1 MESLQ
6 QLKTH
11 KYINLE
17 TFRKSGVG
25 VRTPVWFVQTGD
37 ALYVRTVANS
47 GKVKRIRRRAAVNI
61 AVCKVDGALL
71 GDWLPASA
79 RELVDPETA
88 AKVDRMLDQ
97 KYGLLKKMFAA
108 ASRLQGHKYTVLEI
122 MLTKEK
128 HAQSIP

>member
-1 MESLQ
+1 METLE
-6 QLKTH
+6 QLKTQ

-47 GKVKRIRRRAAVNI
+47 GKVKRIRSQAAVNI

-79 RELVDPETA
+79 RELVDDESA
-88 AKVDRMLDQ
+88 AKVDRMLHQ

-108 ASRLQGHKYTVLEI
+108 ASRLQGHKYTVLEVK
-122 MLTKEK
+122 LN
-128 HAQSIP
+128 